1 MKKFALLITLTAL
14 FFTGLGAIMQKASA
28 SLRSDDKALIII
40 KKSRQAIGGEQ
51 KIMMIKSLSIKGNRA
66 YDVSEASKS
75 AIEGAAEINLQLPN
89 QYSSQYKTTRIDG
102 KDPAENKPTTQ
113 SFNLIVTNKLDESKK
128 LPADTS
134 YKNDIFRTFL
144 SLFASAPEGVSVD
157 YRYIGDGDVDG
168 KSCEIVEATTTD
180 ASAKLYLDKT
190 TFLPVMMTYAD
201 KMFPSNIT
209 RMAKTE
215 NPTNPGE
222 QKQFVVRIAEKDMRQ
237 GEARI
242 KFSEFRDFDGL
253 KLPFRWEN
261 SFDNTNKSNFEVT
274 SYEINPADINE
285 RLKQPERK
293 FLIKTN

>member
-14 FFTGLGAIMQKASA
+14 FFTGLGAIVQKASA

-40 KKSRQAIGGEQ
+40 KKSRRAIGGEQ

-89 QYSSQYKTTRIDG
+89 QYLSKYKTTRIDG

-144 SLFASAPEGVSVD
+144 SLFASPPEGVSVD
-157 YRYIGDGDVDG
+157 YKYIGDGDVDG
-168 KSCEIVEATTTD
+168 KSCEIIEATTTD

-222 QKQFVVRIAEKDMRQ
+222 QKQFVVRIAEKDMKQ

-261 SFDNTNKSNFEVT
+261 SFDNTNKSKFEVT